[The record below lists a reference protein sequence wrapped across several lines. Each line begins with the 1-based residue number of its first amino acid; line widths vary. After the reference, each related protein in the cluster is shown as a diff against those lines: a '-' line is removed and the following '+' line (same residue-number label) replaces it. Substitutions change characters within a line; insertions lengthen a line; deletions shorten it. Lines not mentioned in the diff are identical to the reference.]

1 MYLYHIQAD
10 TEKLETIKQSKEHR
24 TPVSPQYESY
34 IHILNDLKPTVS
46 SSVSIMPF
54 SLLRLLILINLL
66 IKFCI

>member
-1 MYLYHIQAD
+1 MYHIQAD
-10 TEKLETIKQSKEHR
+10 TEKLETIKQLKEHR

-54 SLLRLLILINLL
+54 FLLQLLIIFNLL
-66 IKFCI
+66 FKYCI